1 MRLSIVL
8 PAFNEAEVLATT
20 VARVRDAAV
29 PCADSLEVIVVDDGS
44 TDGTWDVITEL
55 ARDGNLRGIR
65 LSRNFGHQTAL
76 TAGLQAST
84 GDAVITMD
92 SDLQHPPELIPDLL
106 AKAREGYDVV
116 YAVRS
121 IDDAEHRFKV
131 HSARVFYALL
141 NRLTSLDLPAG
152 GADYRYMSR
161 RVVDAVLSMPERTRF
176 LRGMTRWVGFEQG
189 KIDYSRPARGAGRS
203 KYTLRAMFRLATN
216 AVVSFSAIPLRLA
229 SVFGFMVAAA
239 GAVYL
244 AYVVV
249 VKLTNHRAVP
259 GWTSV
264 VITALILGGVQLIFL
279 GVIGQYL
286 SRMYDENKARPLFFV
301 AADTADEPAD

>member
-1 MRLSIVL
+1 
-8 PAFNEAEVLATT
+8 
-20 VARVRDAAV
+20 
-29 PCADSLEVIVVDDGS
+29 
-44 TDGTWDVITEL
+44 
-55 ARDGNLRGIR
+55 
-65 LSRNFGHQTAL
+65 
-76 TAGLQAST
+76 
-84 GDAVITMD
+84 
-92 SDLQHPPELIPDLL
+92 
-106 AKAREGYDVV
+106 
-116 YAVRS
+116 
-121 IDDAEHRFKV
+121 
-131 HSARVFYALL
+131 
-141 NRLTSLDLPAG
+141 
-152 GADYRYMSR
+152 
-161 RVVDAVLSMPERTRF
+161 MPERTRF

-286 SRMYDENKARPLFFV
+286 SRMYVENKARPLFFV